1 MILRT
6 TIFLLAFFLAAGVAE
21 AKTLDMSKP
30 EKSGTC
36 ELTCSTRPNESSA
49 WKSTV
54 QCYKHMTET
63 QCNALAHHYNLN
75 DAYPK
80 LMKCKTVIATS
91 PCAETVPD

>member
-6 TIFLLAFFLAAGVAE
+6 TIFLLAFTLAAGTAE
-21 AKTLDMSKP
+21 AMTLDMSKP

-54 QCYKHMTET
+54 QCYNHMTET
-63 QCNALAHHYNLN
+63 QCGALAHHYNLN
-75 DAYPK
+75 DAYPER
-80 LMKCKTVIATS
+80 MKCKTVITS
-91 PCAETVPD
+91 PCTATVPD

>member
-6 TIFLLAFFLAAGVAE
+6 TIFLLAFTLAAGAAE
-21 AKTLDMSKP
+21 AMTLDMSKP

-54 QCYKHMTET
+54 QCYNHMTET
-63 QCNALAHHYNLN
+63 QCGALAHHYNLN
-75 DAYPK
+75 DAYPER
-80 LMKCKTVIATS
+80 MKCKAAITS
-91 PCAETVPD
+91 PCTATVPD